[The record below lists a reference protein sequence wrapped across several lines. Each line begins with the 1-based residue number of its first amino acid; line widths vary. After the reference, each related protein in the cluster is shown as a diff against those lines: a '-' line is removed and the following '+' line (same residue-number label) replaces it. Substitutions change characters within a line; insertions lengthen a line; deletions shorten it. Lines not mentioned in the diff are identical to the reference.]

1 MEQQLQSL
9 RNRPASGRTEADF
22 ISHIEKLAAVIGS
35 GDQYQLQVLGFD
47 GNSIT
52 LEVSVPDYDALDR
65 LQTQLAQTASVNI
78 ENAELKSG
86 RVYSRIRL
94 RGQG

>member
-9 RNRPASGRTEADF
+9 RNRPASGRPEADF

-35 GDQYQLQVLGFD
+35 GDQYELQILGFD
-47 GNSIT
+47 GNGIT